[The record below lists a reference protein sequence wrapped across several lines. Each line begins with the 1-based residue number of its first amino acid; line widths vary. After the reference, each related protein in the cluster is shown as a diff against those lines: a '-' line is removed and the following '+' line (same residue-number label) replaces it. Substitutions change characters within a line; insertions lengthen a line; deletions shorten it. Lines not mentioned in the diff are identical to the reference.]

1 MKKINELVKQSIGQK
16 RWQNEVQ
23 RKDIDYC
30 PYRPKKMNKSKKAV
44 EYIRFP
50 EYFSIYSADKN
61 KYYKDTMNIIY
72 AISRMVNTNTKKVHL
87 DFSQT
92 EYIKAASILI
102 LYAAIEHAIN
112 LGVNFRIIS
121 FPKDYR
127 ATRMIKNSGLEVLCK
142 ENIHQPNFDGDYIP
156 VISGS
161 GGDFRDEI
169 VDFIQHKIY
178 KNKMTADT
186 ESKYGGAV
194 QEAINNVAYH
204 AYPDIPESSNK
215 KWWVKCDLAG
225 DQLFLAIYDKGVG
238 IPKTVMNRSWFEEI
252 LESTYPKLVPQI
264 KQELEKEGVT
274 KKDLFGYKFG
284 IISDAMKIAISMVGD
299 VTGTEESKHG
309 QGSKS
314 IKALVTEN
322 DQGTLWIYSNN
333 GLYKLKSGI
342 VTTYDLQKPMPG
354 TLLQWNIKVDLDE
367 LEKN

>member
-1 MKKINELVKQSIGQK
+1 MKRNNELIRAAIAKK
-16 RWQNEVQ
+16 RWQNEVL
-23 RKDIDYC
+23 RKDIEYC
-30 PYRPKKMNKSKKAV
+30 PYRPKKKNKSKKAV

-50 EYFSIYSADKN
+50 ANFSIYSADKN
-61 KYYKDTMNIIY
+61 KHYKDTMNIIY
-72 AISRMVNTNTKKVHL
+72 AISRMADMETKKVHL

-102 LYAAIEHAIN
+102 LYATIEQAIKS
-112 LGVNFRIIS
+112 GVNFRIVA
-121 FPKDYR
+121 FPKDFK
-127 ATRMIKNSGLEVLCK
+127 ATRIIKHSGLEVLCK
-142 ENIHQPNFDGDYIP
+142 ENTHQPNFDGDFIP

-178 KNKMTADT
+178 KNKMTPDT

-204 AYPDIPESSNK
+204 AYPEIPESDLK

-238 IPKTVMNRSWFEEI
+238 IPKTVMNRTWFEEI
-252 LESTYPKLVPQI
+252 LQSTYPALVSQI
-264 KQELEKEGVT
+264 KRELEKEGIA
-274 KKDLFGYKFG
+274 KKDLLSYKFG

-333 GLYKLKSGI
+333 GLYKLNSGI
-342 VTTYDLQKPMPG
+342 VETYDLQKPMPG